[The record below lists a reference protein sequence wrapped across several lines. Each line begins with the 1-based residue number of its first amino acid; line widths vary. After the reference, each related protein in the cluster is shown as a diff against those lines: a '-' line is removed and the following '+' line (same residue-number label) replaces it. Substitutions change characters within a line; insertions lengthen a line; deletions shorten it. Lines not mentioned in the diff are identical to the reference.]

1 MITLEYRHEQNHGQQ
16 RELGHLPEVWRA
28 RLDRSE
34 HGQNAGVRNMRFQSS
49 PGVAMGVVLVI
60 AGIAAIGGL
69 IYLCIRILL

>member
-1 MITLEYRHEQNHGQQ
+1 MSKITESNENWGTCPKCGEPVLIDPKTGKMQ
-16 RELGHLPEVWRA
+16 PCA
-28 RLDRSE
+28 TCAS
-34 HGQNAGVRNMRFQSS
+34 QSS